1 MKFYPIFY
9 QGYVMVRSS
18 SRQGTS
24 KRSTVAKKTAYNPG
38 SACFVLSDQDCMQFV
53 QLFSLLIKIERRLS
67 ASGSSPLN
75 QSSKKQST
83 INLSKTKGSHISG
96 PFVLDFRKK
105 IFYYIDTI
113 QKSTI
118 TCWQNINIGTII

>member
-18 SRQGTS
+18 SRQGPS

-53 QLFSLLIKIERRLS
+53 QLFSLLIKIERRL
-67 ASGSSPLN
+67 ATSGSSPLN
-75 QSSKKQST
+75 QSNKKQQT
-83 INLSKTKGSHISG
+83 LSKIKGSYISG
-96 PFVLDFRKK
+96 PFVLDGIKQAK
-105 IFYYIDTI
+105 IKFL
-113 QKSTI
+113 K
-118 TCWQNINIGTII
+118 